1 MNLLQMLR
9 SRKYL
14 QRIMLSFMPVVA
26 MLAIAS
32 LGLNTVARD
41 RVLSLQNDADRK
53 LLTQIN
59 YNIENMNGIV
69 KDLAVSL
76 YNDEEMIALKSGGDY
91 KQSILKIERLNKTVA
106 TSPYLHA
113 VVFYNGKQGRFFSS
127 LNHGLDNGQLYDAL
141 DKFMASGTELP
152 KLQLLPLDL
161 DGGNDGIDVFAFFVY
176 DGLTLGSVNDDVLI
190 LTVKP
195 GWMLDNLKA
204 LNRVAERENDMLF
217 VTDGDGRLL
226 ISNDRTLPAG
236 LDIKDDLLQRI
247 GTSDKTLDSFIYEH
261 DARKYKVTYLSK
273 ALNNWQ
279 IISLQDYDDVL
290 GSVRQMRWTE
300 IAVTL
305 SVALLAVLL
314 SVFFS
319 LRLYKPVGHLLTL
332 VPQGVRGES
341 PARDELSLIADN
353 LTEMLGKLK
362 GLEQERAS
370 QWNIAKLYHLRSLI
384 GLSESVDEPS
394 FLRIREQY
402 GIDVASPSPLRLAL
416 VQIDDAQRLAREQG
430 PQAESLLYFAVANI
444 GQELLRRSGTCEA
457 ADMKSGHLV
466 FIVGGTQEALE
477 KLGESFEELQGT
489 ILRYYRITFTVTL
502 SEVFQDYRRIT
513 EHYNLAVRHSN
524 YRMIFGKGAVLE
536 PDRLRVNEKNDSFR
550 VPPELERSLTEGLK
564 SGNAEVTEQA
574 IRSWRELLGSFSFE
588 NMYSGLLHLAVTLS
602 NTLGELNQHNA
613 NPVTVN
619 LQAMNRRILEKET
632 LDEIEAVLLEVV
644 REVFE
649 QRRNGRENKNR
660 LLADT
665 VKEIIDKHY
674 ADPDLNVQ
682 RIADMLKLSSVHLGQ
697 VYKAEEGLSV
707 VDRINE
713 VRLARARLYLEQQQL
728 TVAEIME
735 KVGFGNESY
744 FYRLFKRRYGATPK
758 EYRLKAAIDRNT

>member
-1 MNLLQMLR
+1 MNVLQMLR

-32 LGLNTVARD
+32 LVLNSVARD
-41 RVLSLQNDADRK
+41 KVLSLQNDADRK
-53 LLTQIN
+53 LLTQLN

-91 KQSILKIERLNKTVA
+91 KQSILKIERLNKSVA

-113 VVFYNGKQGRFFSS
+113 IVFYNGKQGRFFSS
-127 LNHGLDNGQLYDAL
+127 LNHGMDNGQLYNAL
-141 DKFMASGTELP
+141 ENVMASGSELP
-152 KLQLLPLDL
+152 KMQLLPLDL
-161 DGGNDGIDVFAFFVY
+161 DKRNEGIDVFAFFVY

-204 LNRVAERENDMLF
+204 LNRVVDRENDMLF

-226 ISNDRTLPAG
+226 MSNDRSLPAG
-236 LDIKDDLLQRI
+236 LDTKEILRRI
-247 GTSDKTLDSFIYEH
+247 AGSEHSLDSFIYAHEGS
-261 DARKYKVTYLSK
+261 KFKVTYLSK

-314 SVFFS
+314 SVFFA

-332 VPQGVRGES
+332 VPQGGGGAS
-341 PARDELSLIADN
+341 PAQDELSLIADN

-402 GIDVASPSPLRLAL
+402 GIDVAYPSPLRLAL

-444 GQELLRRSGTCEA
+444 GQELLRRSGTCET

-466 FIVGGTQEALE
+466 FIVGGPQETLE
-477 KLGESFEELQGT
+477 KLGQSFEELQGT

-536 PDRLRVNEKNDSFR
+536 PDRLRANEMNDSFR
-550 VPPELERSLTEGLK
+550 IPPELERSLTEGLK
-564 SGNAEVTEQA
+564 SGNQEGTEQA
-574 IRSWRELLGSFSFE
+574 IRSWRERVGSFSFE

-619 LQAMNRRILEKET
+619 LQAINRRILEKET
-632 LDEIEAVLLEVV
+632 LDEIEAVLMEVV

-649 QRRNGRENKNR
+649 QRRNGRANKNR

-713 VRLARARLYLEQQQL
+713 VRLAQARLYLEQQQL

-758 EYRLKAAIDRNT
+758 EYRLKAAIDRST

>member
-1 MNLLQMLR
+1 MNVLQMLR

-14 QRIMLSFMPVVA
+14 QRILLSFMPVVA
-26 MLAIAS
+26 MFAIAS
-32 LGLNTVARD
+32 LALNSVARD
-41 RVLSLQNDADRK
+41 KVLSLQNDADRK
-53 LLTQIN
+53 LLTQLN

-113 VVFYNGKQGRFFSS
+113 IVFYNGKQGRFFSS
-127 LNHGLDNGQLYDAL
+127 LNHGMDNGQLYGAL
-141 DKFMASGTELP
+141 EKAMAADNELP

-161 DGGNDGIDVFAFFVY
+161 DGGNEGIDVFAFFVY
-176 DGLTLGSVNDDVLI
+176 DGLSLGSVNNDVLI

-204 LNRVAERENDMLF
+204 LNRVVDRENDLLF
-217 VTDGDGRLL
+217 VTDAEGRLL
-226 ISNDRTLPAG
+226 MSNDRSLPAG
-236 LDIKDDLLQRI
+236 LDTKEVLRQI
-247 GTSDKTLDSFIYEH
+247 GGSKHSLDSFIYAQ
-261 DARKYKVTYLSK
+261 DGRKYKVTYLSK

-279 IISLQDYDDVL
+279 IISLQDYDHVL

-314 SVFFS
+314 SVFFA

-332 VPQGVRGES
+332 VPPGG
-341 PARDELSLIADN
+341 ARATSAKDELSLIADN
-353 LTEMLGKLK
+353 VTEMLGKLK

-370 QWNIAKLYHLRSLI
+370 QWNIAKQYHLRSLI
-384 GLSESVDEPS
+384 TMSDSLEESA
-394 FLRIREQY
+394 FLRLQAQY
-402 GIDVASPSPLRLAL
+402 GIDIGYPSPLRLAL
-416 VQIDDAQRLAREQG
+416 VQIDDAHELAKQQG
-430 PQAESLLYFAVANI
+430 SAAESLLHFAVANI
-444 GQELLRRSGTCEA
+444 GQEQLGNDGSCEA

-466 FIVGGTQEALE
+466 FIVGGERDSLE
-477 KLGESFEELQGT
+477 KLRDRFGELQST

-502 SEVFQDYRRIT
+502 SEVFEDYRRIT
-513 EHYNLAVRHSN
+513 EYYNLVVRRAN
-524 YRMIFGKGAVLE
+524 YRMIFGKGAILE
-536 PDRLRVNEKNDSFR
+536 PERLRANETNEAFR
-550 VPPELERSLTEGLK
+550 VPQELERRLTDGLK
-564 SGNAEVTEQA
+564 GGDPEEMEQA
-574 IRSWRELLGSFSFE
+574 IRSWIQLLGGFSFE
-588 NMYSGLLHLAVTLS
+588 NMYSGLLHLTAALS
-602 NTLGELNQHNA
+602 NTLGEMNHHNV
-613 NPVTVN
+613 NPVSVN
-619 LQAMNRRILEKET
+619 LQAINRRILEQET
-632 LDEIEAVLLEVV
+632 LQEIEAVLLEVV
-644 REVFE
+644 REVLE
-649 QRRNGRENKNR
+649 QRRSGRENKNR

-674 ADPDLNVQ
+674 TDPDLNVQ
-682 RIADMLKLSSVHLGQ
+682 RIADMLKMSSVHLGQ

-713 VRLARARLYLEQQQL
+713 VRLAQARLYLEQQQL

>member
-1 MNLLQMLR
+1 MNVLQMLR

-32 LGLNTVARD
+32 LVLNSVARD
-41 RVLSLQNDADRK
+41 KVLSLQNDADRK
-53 LLTQIN
+53 LLTQLN

-113 VVFYNGKQGRFFSS
+113 IVFYNGKQKRFFSS
-127 LNHGLDNGQLYDAL
+127 INHGMDNGQLYGAL
-141 DKFMASGTELP
+141 EKIMASGGDLP

-161 DGGNDGIDVFAFFVY
+161 DGGNEGIDVFAFFVY

-204 LNRVAERENDMLF
+204 LNRVVDRENDMLF
-217 VTDGDGRLL
+217 VTDGEGRLL
-226 ISNDRTLPAG
+226 MSNDRSLPAG
-236 LDIKDDLLQRI
+236 LDTKDILGRI
-247 GTSDKTLDSFIYEH
+247 AGSEHSLDSFIYAQEGS
-261 DARKYKVTYLSK
+261 KYKVTFLSK

-279 IISLQDYDDVL
+279 IISLQDYDDVS

-314 SVFFS
+314 SVFFAM
-319 LRLYKPVGHLLTL
+319 RLYKPVGHLLTL
-332 VPQGVRGES
+332 VPPGGL
-341 PARDELSLIADN
+341 PAAHAKDELSLIADN
-353 LTEMLGKLK
+353 VAEMLGKLK

-384 GLSESVDEPS
+384 SLSESLEEPA
-394 FLRIREQY
+394 FLKLKAQY
-402 GIDVASPSPLRLAL
+402 GIDIAYPSPLRLAL
-416 VQIDDAQRLAREQG
+416 VQIDDARELAKQQG
-430 PQAESLLYFAVANI
+430 SGAESLLYFAVANI
-444 GQELLRRSGTCEA
+444 GQELLGNGGSCEA

-466 FIVGGTQEALE
+466 FIVGGEPEALE
-477 KLGESFEELQGT
+477 KLGDRFGELQNT

-502 SEVFQDYRRIT
+502 SGVFEDYRRLT
-513 EHYNLAVRHSN
+513 EHYNLAVRRSN
-524 YRMIFGKGAVLE
+524 YRMIFGKGAILE
-536 PDRLRVNEKNDSFR
+536 PDRLHANETNEAFR
-550 VPPELERSLTEGLK
+550 VPQELERRLTEGLK
-564 SGNAEVTEQA
+564 SGDPEEAELA
-574 IRSWRELLGSFSFE
+574 IRSWIRLLGGFSFE
-588 NMYSGLLHLAVTLS
+588 NMYSGLLHLTVALS
-602 NTLGELNQHNA
+602 NTLGEMNHHNA
-613 NPVTVN
+613 NPVSVN
-619 LQAMNRRILEKET
+619 LQAINRRILEQET

-644 REVFE
+644 REVLE
-649 QRRNGRENKNR
+649 QRRSGRENKNR

-713 VRLARARLYLEQQQL
+713 VRLAQARLYLEQQQL